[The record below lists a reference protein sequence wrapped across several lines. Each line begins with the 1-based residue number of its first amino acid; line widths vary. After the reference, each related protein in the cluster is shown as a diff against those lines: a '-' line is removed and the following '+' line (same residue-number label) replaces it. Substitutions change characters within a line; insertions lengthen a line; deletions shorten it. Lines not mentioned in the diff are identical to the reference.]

1 MPSVA
6 GVEGLGDRTMTPT
19 RTRWIPS
26 VFGVCVGS
34 AAYAALTAA
43 LAEGAYLGLRT
54 PLGADSYHLLLAT
67 LLCAAAL
74 VPPALGLGLVQAI
87 AIAAYP
93 EGAGVRAGLAG
104 LGGWFVGGTY
114 ERRHP
119 ARSLARPVATTFTVV
134 VLAYLGARIGAETVR
149 SWLPDGV
156 TMSPVMA
163 LAAVM
168 GTAAIV
174 LYLGFHVFSVR
185 FLGLLSR
192 LGGGRLPS
200 RRVVLTSAF
209 VLAAVAGTTVVVGGE
224 SVEAMGGRERGLYL
238 TFIGAQIAFAV
249 ALATPG
255 YAGWGRWLAA
265 RLWVVGLAA
274 LLPAGHT
281 LVYGLDRVDDVRAA
295 LHDDTHVVKRAISVY
310 QLVSDDDGDGY
321 SALLGGGDCDDQR
334 ADIRPNI
341 DEIPGDGIDQDCDGF
356 DPKPVVLAPVEDV
369 VEEVIEPDRDP
380 YNVVV
385 ITVDTLRWDR
395 LSSNGYHRKTSPTLD
410 AFAASGTRF
419 TKAWAQ
425 GPNTKSST
433 TSFFAGQFFSE
444 VRKCDHLW
452 VHVHPD
458 QWMFPEAAQAAG
470 FATGAVPTHRFF
482 QGLPGHLDGFD
493 HLDNSLVKKYGRGVN
508 WRPMAH
514 LTTARALAM
523 LDKLEAEVQ
532 SGAKKGFLLWVHYY
546 DPHSAFLRHKGQ
558 PNWGNAPSDLYD
570 GEVLFTDKKLKPLF
584 DRLDARKD
592 DTAIFFHSDHGDGL
606 GDHGYLYHG
615 RSLYDDNTRVPL
627 LARMPGAA
635 PLVVNTPV
643 SNVDIAP
650 TILDLM
656 RLPIPDEVS
665 GRSLVPIMTGAQE
678 EDMQRPVYAE
688 IVRDRKR
695 KPQRSWLR
703 WPWKLILNVEKNSRK
718 LFNLESD
725 PHEQKNVAADNPEV
739 KARLTM
745 ELDAH
750 MKHRVAFK
758 EPEDWPGHSKIKVL
772 RN

>member
-1 MPSVA
+1 
-6 GVEGLGDRTMTPT
+6 MTPS
-19 RTRWIPS
+19 RARWIPS
-26 VFGVCVGS
+26 VFGVCLGS

-43 LAEGAYLGLRT
+43 LAEGAYLALRT

-74 VPPALGLGLVQAI
+74 VPPALLLGLVQAV

-93 EGAGVRAGLAG
+93 EGTGVRRGLAG
-104 LGGWFVGGTY
+104 LGGWFVGGAY
-114 ERRHP
+114 DRRHP
-119 ARSLARPVATTFTVV
+119 ARSLARPVATTCTVV

-149 SWLPDGV
+149 SWLPESMGIEV
-156 TMSPVMA
+156 SPVMA

-168 GTAAIV
+168 GTAAV
-174 LYLGFHVFSVR
+174 LLYLGFHVFAVR

-192 LGGGRLPS
+192 LGSGRLPS
-200 RRVVLTSAF
+200 RRVVLTAAF
-209 VLAAVAGTTVVVGGE
+209 VLAGVAAATVVAGGE

-265 RLWVVGLAA
+265 RLWVVGLVA
-274 LLPAGHT
+274 LLPAGNT
-281 LVYGLDRVDDVRAA
+281 LVYGLERVGDVRKA
-295 LHDDTHVVKRAISVY
+295 LHEDTHVVKRAIAVY
-310 QLVSDDDGDGY
+310 QLMSDEDGDGY
-321 SALLGGGDCDDQR
+321 SALLGGGDCDDHR
-334 ADIRPNI
+334 ADIRPNGE
-341 DEIPGDGIDQDCDGF
+341 EIPGDGIDQDCDGI
-356 DPKPVVLAPVEDV
+356 DPQPVELAPA
-369 VEEVIEPDRDP
+369 EPDPAIAAEEAEEERAP
-380 YNVVV
+380 YNIVV

-395 LSSNGYHRKTSPTLD
+395 LSSHGYHRKTSPNID
-410 AFAASGTRF
+410 EFAAGGARF

-425 GPNTKSST
+425 GPNTKAST
-433 TSFFAGQFFSE
+433 TSFFAGQYFSE

-458 QWMFPEAAQAAG
+458 QWMFPEAAMAGG

-482 QGLPGHLDGFD
+482 TGLDGHMDGFE

-514 LTTARALAM
+514 LTTARALKM
-523 LDKLEAEVQ
+523 LDTLEGEVAA
-532 SGAKKGFLLWVHYY
+532 GDKKGFLLWVHYY
-546 DPHSAFLRHKGQ
+546 DPHSAFLRHPGQ
-558 PNWGNAPSDLYD
+558 PNWGNSPSDLYD
-570 GEVLFTDKKLKPLF
+570 GEILFLDKHLKPLL

-592 DTAIFFHSDHGDGL
+592 DTAVFFHSDHGDGL

-615 RSLYDDNTRVPL
+615 RSLHDDNTRIPL

-635 PLVVNTPV
+635 PQVIDTPV
-643 SNVDIAP
+643 SNVDLAP
-650 TILDLM
+650 TVLDLM
-656 RLPIPDEVS
+656 RLPIPDELS
-665 GRSLVPIMTGAQE
+665 GRSLVPMITGKQAT
-678 EDMQRPVYAE
+678 DLQRPVYSE
-688 IVRDRKR
+688 IVRDKKR

-703 WPWKLILNVEKNSRK
+703 WPWKLILNVDKNSRK

-725 PHEQKNVAADNPEV
+725 PNEQTNVAAEHPEV
-739 KARLTM
+739 KARLAM
-745 ELDAH
+745 ELDAF
-750 MKHRVAFK
+750 MKQRVKYKA
-758 EPEDWPGHSKIKVL
+758 PENWDGHAEIRVL